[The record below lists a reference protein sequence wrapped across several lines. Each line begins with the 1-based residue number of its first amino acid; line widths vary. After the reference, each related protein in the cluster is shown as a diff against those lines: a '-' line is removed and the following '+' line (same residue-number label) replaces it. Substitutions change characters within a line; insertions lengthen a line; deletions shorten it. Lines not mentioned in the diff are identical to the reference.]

1 MTTFARNDYR
11 SGLTSARHNHLGH
24 YGLLAILLIILGA
37 LMLAPVVLMVGA
49 SFLDGNTP
57 TLFWL
62 RQVLSNQVFMG
73 RLGNSL
79 MLALIVTLLANII
92 AIPLATLSLRYS
104 FKGKAI
110 LSGLILAPLVLPP
123 FVGAIGMQQLLGK
136 FGSLTMLLQYAGI
149 FGSGEGINWLRDG
162 GFWACAILITLGLY
176 PIVFLNVQ
184 AALAN
189 IDPAM
194 LEAAENLGGTP
205 LTNFRRITLPL
216 AMPGIFAGSALCFI
230 WAFTDL
236 GIPLL
241 LDYRPVVS
249 RALFDD
255 LAVVSTGRG
264 SEAFAKVL
272 VVLVIS
278 VLVYVLGKL
287 TLGRHNYAMT
297 SKAAVAQTETQLSWG
312 RSLLV
317 ALPFLI
323 VIFLAML
330 PHIGV
335 ILYSFTAVAVEPGI
349 GWGEPHVFGWHRT
362 IFPSRFTLNGYISV
376 FRTPEIYVAII
387 NSLKYA
393 AISTFFD
400 VIIGVCVA
408 WLLVRTKVVGRHLLD
423 ALAMLP
429 LAVPGLVMAFG
440 YLAMIPMFMWLLNTA
455 GKPFG
460 FSVDF
465 KWFMTH
471 PMLILVIAY
480 SMRRLPYMVRSAAGG
495 LQQTSVTLEEA
506 GYNLGASSWQVMRR
520 ITLPL
525 LMANLI
531 AGTLLTFSFAMLE
544 VSDSIILTQF
554 DADYPLA
561 KKLYVLGTDT
571 AGPDNIRNACA
582 LGVIAMLLLGGTIIS
597 AVLLMGKR
605 LGALFRA

>member
-1 MTTFARNDYR
+1 MLHGRFAGTARARD
-11 SGLTSARHNHLGH
+11 ARHYLLMVVLLGVL
-24 YGLLAILLIILGA
+24 GLF
-37 LMLAPVVLMVGA
+37 MLCPVVLMVGA
-49 SFLDGNTP
+49 AVFDGKAF

-62 RQVLSNQVFMG
+62 KQTLLDPVFLG
-73 RLGNSL
+73 KLGNSL
-79 MLALIVTLLANII
+79 MLAMIVTLLANMI
-92 AIPLATLSLRYS
+92 AIPLAAISTRYT
-104 FKGKAI
+104 FKGKA
-110 LSGLILAPLVLPP
+110 LMSGLVLAPLVLPP

-136 FGSLTMLLQYAGI
+136 FGSFTMLLQALGL
-149 FGSGEGINWLRDG
+149 FAPGQGVNWLRDG
-162 GFWACAILITLGLY
+162 GFWACAGLITLGLY

-194 LEAAENLGGTP
+194 QEAAENLGGSRF
-205 LTNFRRITLPL
+205 TNFRRVTLPL

-255 LAVVSTGRG
+255 LAIVAAGRG
-264 SEAFAKVL
+264 AEAFAKVL

-278 VLVYVLGKL
+278 VLVYVIGKS
-287 TLGRHNYAMT
+287 TVGRHSYAMT
-297 SKAAVAQTETQLSWG
+297 SKAATTQTAKNLGWG
-312 RSLLV
+312 QSLL
-317 ALPFLI
+317 ALLPFAV

-330 PHIGV
+330 PHLGV
-335 ILYSFTAVAVEPGI
+335 ILYSFTAIAVEPGV
-349 GWGEPHVFGWHRT
+349 GWGEPGTFGWYRSIIPT
-362 IFPSRFTLNGYISV
+362 RYTLNGYYSV

-393 AISTFFD
+393 AISTAAD
-400 VIIGVCVA
+400 VVIGVAVA
-408 WLLVRTKVVGRHLLD
+408 WLLVRTRVIGRHLVD

-440 YLAMIPMFMWLLNTA
+440 YLAMIPMLIWGMKLVGIN
-455 GKPFG
+455 
-460 FSVDF
+460 VDF
-465 KWFMTH
+465 KWFATH
-471 PMLILVIAY
+471 PMLLLVIAY

-506 GYNLGASSWQVMRR
+506 GFNLGGSGWQVLRR
-520 ITLPL
+520 ITIPL
-525 LMANLI
+525 MMANLI

-544 VSDSIILTQF
+544 VSDSIILTQY

-582 LGVIAMLLLGGTIIS
+582 LGVIAMILLGGTILG
-597 AVLLMGKR
+597 AALLMGKR